1 MVLRGETMRV
11 DLVNSGLNVGT
22 GPRGEG
28 KKVLIVV
35 ENLPVPFDRRV
46 WMEATTLRDAG
57 YAVSVICITGKGYTA
72 EYEELEGIHIYRHGL
87 PPERNDAAGFLLEYA
102 AALYHETRLAWKIWR
117 RHGFDI
123 IHACNPPDLI
133 FFVAAPFKF
142 LFGTKFLFDQ
152 HDVNPELYET
162 KFGRRDFVYN
172 GLKLVERLTFK
183 LADVVIS
190 TNESYKRIALE
201 RGKKRDDQVFVVRSA
216 PKLDK
221 FNPRPGGEHHK
232 AGFKYMVGYLGVMGP
247 QEGIDHLLR
256 AVKQIVDSGRTD
268 IKFMLVGGGSSLED
282 LRAYSGELGLEKF
295 VEFTG
300 RIPDEDL
307 LERLTACD
315 ICVNPD
321 PMNPLNNISTMNK
334 IMEYMALEKPVVQY
348 DLIEGRFSAGEASIY
363 AKPNDERDLASK
375 ILELLGDPERR
386 AVMGKIGFERMKTA
400 LSWEHSVP
408 RLLEAYA
415 KAFVGQKQKA

>member
-1 MVLRGETMRV
+1 M
-11 DLVNSGLNVGT
+11 
-22 GPRGEG
+22 
-28 KKVLIVV
+28 
-35 ENLPVPFDRRV
+35 
-46 WMEATTLRDAG
+46 
-57 YAVSVICITGKGYTA
+57 
-72 EYEELEGIHIYRHGL
+72 
-87 PPERNDAAGFLLEYA
+87 
-102 AALYHETRLAWKIWR
+102 AWKIWR

-232 AGFKYMVGYLGVMGP
+232 TGFEYMVGYLGVMGP

-282 LRAYSGELGLEKF
+282 LRAYSRELGLEKF

-363 AKPNDERDLASK
+363 AKPNDERPG
-375 ILELLGDPERR
+375 LENPRVAGRPGAPCSDGQDWFGTHENRALLGAQR
-386 AVMGKIGFERMKTA
+386 AAPARGVCESLRGSKAEGMIAVAKRSRIIGKGGSHATIT
-400 LSWEHSVP
+400 
-408 RLLEAYA
+408 
-415 KAFVGQKQKA
+415 